1 MYRQT
6 GHLHGYSTV
15 DADVSVAE
23 EDGSTGYQN
32 SYDSTGGGHQPSSY
46 NPTRGVLGRPPY
58 GSAAASPAY
67 PYQAHP
73 HPSYTAPGYSR
84 PMPMRPQ
91 RVNGYYGPP
100 QTNGYGYGHQ
110 HVVQQPY
117 GGQTEQYTVNSNLQ
131 HIQMIYDKI
140 DWQKVGILALFKV
153 GLAKLKAFGFLKIL
167 FLLVFKLKM
176 FLIAMFFKF
185 LLIMKLM
192 KFFKLLMIP
201 MVLLMLMPLMS
212 SLASPMLVGG
222 LLSIPQRII
231 QYLTEPVY
239 APAAA
244 TAATKY
250 STSVDP
256 VTLPGTSSA
265 KTTGNSGG
273 SSSVSAASTAVKPD
287 ETYSSLGIRR
297 LDSLKMIDPSLNVFQ
312 RVLES
317 EKCVERIAC
326 RMAVV
331 EKVGILP
338 MWINW

>member
-6 GHLHGYSTV
+6 GHLHSYSTV

-23 EDGSTGYQN
+23 EDGSAGYQN
-32 SYDSTGGGHQPSSY
+32 SYDLTGGGHQPSNY
-46 NPTRGVLGRPPY
+46 NPTHSMLGRPPY

-84 PMPMRPQ
+84 PMLMRPQ
-91 RVNGYYGPP
+91 RVNSYYGPP
-100 QTNGYGYGHQ
+100 QMNGYGYGHQ

-117 GGQTEQYTVNSNLQ
+117 GSQTEQYTVNSNLQ

-201 MVLLMLMPLMS
+201 MVLLMLVPLMS

-250 STSVDP
+250 STLADP
-256 VTLPGTSSA
+256 VALPGTSSA
-265 KTTGNSGG
+265 KTTGNSGD
-273 SSSVSAASTAVKPD
+273 SSSASTASIAAKLD

-312 RVLES
+312 KVLES